1 MKLKGLKRWASWL
14 LALALCVPLPAAVA
28 EAPEPPVTEVGEI
41 SLWQEG
47 SEPVLTAVDEIEGI
61 PWVAEQADLSLSE
74 SGTGSPESGAA
85 VAEPDAGEKSGEGE
99 AAGSDGETPRP
110 ELRLSA
116 ERLTLGL
123 KETRYLAAELDGEA
137 PEEAV
142 YRSSSSKIVSVN
154 GEGKL
159 TAKKAGSATITVIC
173 GELSAACEVKVVKA
187 PSKVTLSASKLTLG
201 EGQTRLLKASLPKGT
216 ASAVTWKSGKPGVA
230 AVDGEGRVTAVS
242 QGTATITATV
252 CSGKSA
258 SCKVT
263 VQGAPTGIAFAS
275 ETLTLSV
282 GQRVTP
288 TARVEGGSGYALSV
302 EGDCVAVEDGK
313 LVALHEGAGVVTA
326 ETYNGLTAALNVT
339 VLPAPGEMRLEPER
353 LELGVKAAQSL
364 SPVFDTDAPANVT
377 YASSNPKVAAV
388 DAEGRV
394 TGKAAGKATVTAT
407 TYNGLTATCQVQV
420 FKAPNKVSFK
430 KNSLILGTGD
440 TYPLEATLPANTR
453 STLKWHS
460 SDPKVAAVDQNGL
473 VTALARGNAT
483 IIVTTENNKKAA
495 CKIKVIGQP
504 TRLELSRTALT
515 FYVDATAE
523 LMWAL
528 DTGEGEVA
536 LTVGD
541 ENVAI
546 IKSASDKKAVLLGVA
561 GGETTVKA
569 TTPNGLTAE
578 AHVTVLPL
586 PTRLGLPEYET
597 TLGVGE
603 RYVLMPDTDAG
614 DISQLRFTSSSKGV
628 AKVTADGEVTGVKSG
643 NATITVKTA
652 NNLIAKLKVKVT
664 AAPASLT
671 LSDTALDLI
680 PGQCKGLTATLSK
693 GAGTRVTFVTS
704 DPAVAEVSDAG
715 EVTAIADGEATITA
729 STYNGCAAACV
740 VRVVTPLPP
749 PSAPEAVSI
758 DADET
763 GVRLAWTPVV
773 DANSYNVY
781 IGDHEELT
789 RAKFYGTFA
798 ADTTEI
804 PIRGLGAGTL
814 WRVLVTAQ
822 NTHGETPL
830 TEAALAIYEAPG
842 SEADSSIALDYSG
855 GILLAVGDEKDLTA
869 RVTPEDYSGGLTW
882 EVMGGAVT
890 LEPREDLSCRVTGS
904 VSGDARVLVTL
915 ENGKSASVFIQV
927 VDAADLS
934 EANFATVQKALMNDD
949 RLMNEDEGG
958 NVIWSM
964 ITRKLEKG
972 KTSETRVRTIV
983 EKLKTAETLFRDL
996 FVYAIGSFDIQANT
1010 TKDKSGGKVSVSNF
1024 RAVDD
1029 TVYVLSRKYDDQSSV
1044 FVTLHES
1051 GHAVDYYG
1059 NDRQGQYSN
1068 NPEAAA
1074 VVLSD
1079 VRQLLQDR
1087 VGEAAAVAQ
1096 VSEDSYDP
1104 ERVVEAVLNHRTLL
1118 DKKGVMAGLNAS
1130 EQKVFE
1136 KLTKLL
1142 AEEMN
1147 ATLPVNNGTMVWD
1160 AVEGATNFAVSGK
1173 AGHSYLLKMPNY
1185 KKSAVYYYYD
1195 KSGNPSIS
1203 TEPWAEFYSANV
1215 MQDAATLALNLTYL
1229 PKTCQYFTEVVAPKL
1244 LEGLK
1249 SIVKSK

>member
-1 MKLKGLKRWASWL
+1 M
-14 LALALCVPLPAAVA
+14 
-28 EAPEPPVTEVGEI
+28 
-41 SLWQEG
+41 
-47 SEPVLTAVDEIEGI
+47 
-61 PWVAEQADLSLSE
+61 
-74 SGTGSPESGAA
+74 
-85 VAEPDAGEKSGEGE
+85 
-99 AAGSDGETPRP
+99 
-110 ELRLSA
+110 SA
-116 ERLTLGL
+116 
-123 KETRYLAAELDGEA
+123 
-137 PEEAV
+137 
-142 YRSSSSKIVSVN
+142 
-154 GEGKL
+154 EGKL
-159 TAKKAGSATITVIC
+159 TAKKAGSATITVTC

-216 ASAVTWKSGKPGVA
+216 ASAITWKSGKPGVA

-288 TARVEGGSGYALSV
+288 TARVEGGSDYVLTA
-302 EGDCVAVEDGK
+302 EGDCVAVEDGE

-407 TYNGLTATCQVQV
+407 THNGLTATCQVQV

-430 KNSLILGTGD
+430 KTSLTLGAGD

-460 SDPKVAAVDQNGL
+460 GDTYPLEATLPANTRSALKWQSSDPKVATVDQNGL

-483 IIVTTENNKKAA
+483 IIVTTENNKKAV

-523 LMWAL
+523 LMWTL

-561 GGETTVKA
+561 GGETTVTA
-569 TTPNGLTAE
+569 TTPNGLAAE
-578 AHVTVLPL
+578 ARVTVLPQ

-614 DISQLRFTSSSKGV
+614 DISLLRFTSSSKGV

-680 PGQCKGLTATLSK
+680 PGQRKGLTATLSK

-704 DPAVAEVSDAG
+704 DPAVAEVSDLG
-715 EVTAIADGEATITA
+715 EVIAIADGEATITA
-729 STYNGCAAACV
+729 STYNGCVAACV

-749 PSAPEAVSI
+749 PPAPEAVSI

-763 GVRLAWTPVV
+763 GVRLAWTPVA
-773 DANSYNVY
+773 DADSYNVY

-822 NTHGETPL
+822 NIHGETPL
-830 TEAALAIYEAPG
+830 TEAALATYEAPG
-842 SEADSSIALDYSG
+842 SEADASIALDYPG

-904 VSGDARVLVTL
+904 VPGDARVLVTL

-958 NVIWSM
+958 DVIWSM

-983 EKLKTAETLFRDL
+983 EKLKTAEALFRDL

-1010 TKDKSGGKVSVSNF
+1010 TKDKSGVKVSVSNF
-1024 RAVDD
+1024 RSADD
-1029 TVYVLSRKYDDQSSV
+1029 TVYVLPRKYDDQNGV

-1059 NDRQGQYSN
+1059 NDRQGQYSDN
-1068 NPEAAA
+1068 LEAAA

-1087 VGEAAAVAQ
+1087 VEEAAAAAK
-1096 VSEDSYDP
+1096 VSDGSYDA
-1104 ERVVEAVLNHRTLL
+1104 ERVVEAVLDHRTLL
-1118 DKKGVMAGLNAS
+1118 DKKAVMAGLNAS
-1130 EQKVFE
+1130 EQKVYE